1 MKIPK
6 IKMTFDHYFKTAIVL
21 CAVAF
26 IYSNWN
32 TGRYQPYPVKDNSVL
47 VSIFFWQYEKS
58 FYENNPTSTQEEFDN
73 WLRDLLTNYLPY
85 KMMSA
90 PIADEA
96 QAIQEWKDDYEN
108 A

>member
-1 MKIPK
+1 MKPK
-6 IKMTFDHYFKTAIVL
+6 HYFSKFYKGEREAPKTL
-21 CAVAF
+21 SQ
-26 IYSNWN
+26 Y
-32 TGRYQPYPVKDNSVL
+32 GH
-47 VSIFFWQYEKS
+47 FFWQYEKS

-73 WLRDLLTNYLPY
+73 WLCDLLTNYLPY

-96 QAIQEWKDDYEN
+96 QAIQQWKDDYEN

>member
-47 VSIFFWQYEKS
+47 VSILDTKSGVFYYVSVSDKSPSLEKIDVINLDQQIKS
-58 FYENNPTSTQEEFDN
+58 S
-73 WLRDLLTNYLPY
+73 R
-85 KMMSA
+85 K
-90 PIADEA
+90 
-96 QAIQEWKDDYEN
+96 K
-108 A
+108 